1 MTAFKEYKLRHSIRI
16 MRESSDQMTP
26 WELALQMADAIP
38 SHLFNTQA
46 LVPGSGMG
54 TFALALVYRGWDSAK
69 IVCIELDAGFALYTK
84 VRSPEIQ
91 TVHTDYLTWEPNMKF
106 DVVIGNPPYQRP
118 REVRN
123 VGAPLWPD
131 FIEKSTALVKD
142 GGYVSFVVP
151 STWMKKSSRA
161 KAWKTIENNDLISV
175 MPNVKWAFPS
185 VGGGTGFTVFGFLKQ
200 TYSGKTVV
208 DGKFE
213 ININANVPI
222 NNSQWTEDL
231 FKLLNSG
238 QILDLDVK
246 AGPVDPSINSDHF
259 SVVKTK
265 THIYE
270 VFYSTTKNRRS
281 MWCDQPIGDHGK
293 LKLAIGTY
301 GDIYSTAKITTVGCG
316 RQVNYVLG
324 TQEELE
330 RLLALFYSNSSK
342 QCCEANAFGAFRSPL
357 HSIVNA

>member
-1 MTAFKEYKLRHSIRI
+1 MSGADTA
-16 MRESSDQMTP
+16 TP
-26 WELALQMADAIP
+26 FDLALRLVDQIP
-38 SHLFNTQA
+38 KEKFNTKA
-46 LVPGSGMG
+46 LVPGSGYACP
-54 TFALALVYRGWDSAK
+54 FPLALVHRGWDPAN
-69 IVCIELDAGFALYTK
+69 IACIENSPAYVALTSAAMRELG
-84 VRSPEIQ
+84 VEVLCQ
-91 TVHTDYLTWEPNMKF
+91 NFLTWLTHMRF

-161 KAWKTIENNDLISV
+161 KAWKTIENNDLVSV
-175 MPNVKWAFPS
+175 IPDVSWAFPG
-185 VGGGTGFTVFGFLKQ
+185 VGSTFTVFGFLKQ
-200 TYSGKTVV
+200 AYSGKTVV

-213 ININANVPI
+213 ININANLPI
-222 NNSQWTEDL
+222 NNSQWTEDS

-259 SVVKTK
+259 SAVKTK

-270 VFYSTTKNRRS
+270 VFYSTAKNRRS

-293 LKLAIGTY
+293 LKLAIGLY